1 MKNFGVGFGAVLL
14 YLIALP
20 VLSQETERSS
30 DLAFDWTPV
39 PVLKSADGKFSI
51 KLRGR
56 VFWDNAWV
64 NDSDNTLNLNA
75 TEFRTAR
82 IGVDGK
88 FGSDLSFR
96 FEADFAHKAVNYK
109 DITIQ
114 WKGPLTIKGGHLKFA
129 GPLEGYSSSR
139 FTPLMERSGFHNAFG
154 FGRQFG
160 ISFTKSG
167 DNGLIQFGIGQGGF
181 SSHGSANTGT
191 KLAARVTR
199 APKIRGGR
207 IHLGATV
214 RYREIGDTQSNFL
227 YQARPNQ
234 HLSPRFIKTN
244 SIADSDF
251 FIGAEAGL
259 FTGPFSVSGELGV
272 LKANLA
278 TPVQGQSDPVFFGGY
293 INVSYFLTG
302 EDNPY
307 DPKNGTYSRPK
318 LKGSVLKG
326 GNGAL
331 QLVARYDY
339 LDLTDNGFFG
349 GIQKTMIVGLNWWLA
364 NNLKV
369 AANYSHSNIT
379 QAFLVAANG
388 SDGANKINALGLRTQ
403 IDW

>member
-1 MKNFGVGFGAVLL
+1 MKYFGVGFGAVLL
-14 YLIALP
+14 YLITLP
-20 VLSQETERSS
+20 VLGQETERSS
-30 DLAFDWTPV
+30 ELTFDWTPV
-39 PVLKSADGKFSI
+39 PVLKSADGKFSF

-75 TEFRTAR
+75 THFRSAR

-88 FGSDLSFR
+88 IGSDLSFR

-129 GPLEGYSSSR
+129 APMESSSSSR
-139 FTPLMERSGFHNAFG
+139 FIPLMERGGYNNAFG

-160 ISFTKSG
+160 ISFTKSS
-167 DNGLIQFGIGQGGF
+167 DDGLIQFGIGQGGF
-181 SSHGSANTGT
+181 ANHGSANTGT

-207 IHLGATV
+207 IHLGASI
-214 RYREIGDTQSNFL
+214 RYREIGDTQSDFL
-227 YQARPNQ
+227 YRQPPHQ
-234 HLSPRFIKTN
+234 ILSPRFINTTN
-244 SIADSDF
+244 ISDSDF
-251 FIGAEAGL
+251 FVGAEAAI
-259 FTGPFSVSGELGV
+259 FRGPLSISGEAGV

-278 TPVQGQSDPVFFGGY
+278 APVQGQNDPTFWGGH

-302 EDNPY
+302 EDSPYNP
-307 DPKNGTYSRPK
+307 KSGTFARPK

-326 GNGAL
+326 GTGAL

-339 LDLTDNGFFG
+339 VDLTDNGIFG
-349 GIQKTMIVGLNWWLA
+349 GIQKTVIVGLNWWLA
-364 NNLKV
+364 NNIKV
-369 AANYSHSNIT
+369 AANYSHSNIS